1 MSELKTL
8 RAAYWHYK
16 KRSQV
21 RLSLHPNLPP
31 RHRCPQAEMKAAD
44 AAETKTEALRKAARA
59 VEQISSTLQSKAD
72 TIRQLSQQVIACLG
86 TLPLASCVCVND
98 CR

>member
-16 KRSQV
+16 KRSQ
-21 RLSLHPNLPP
+21 
-31 RHRCPQAEMKAAD
+31 AEMNAAN

-59 VEQISSTLQSKAD
+59 VEGISQTLQSKAD
-72 TIRQLSQQVIACLG
+72 SIRQLSQQGVHKALIQAEQKEMG
-86 TLPLASCVCVND
+86 SS
-98 CR
+98 